1 MIEYFVVAGR
11 VAAGPAAD
19 LFKKRLA
26 EAKAAPVFVVLATF
40 AFIAV
45 VSVPSLFFCKVPA
58 AGSAFWLDMAAA
70 AVFDTAG
77 MVFVMMAIGVTELSV
92 YGPLNAYKPA
102 VALMLGALFLGEK
115 PAAGGIAGVAII
127 IAGSVLL
134 NYTPGGQ
141 RGSLAENL
149 RSKGVWFRL
158 LSILLF
164 CIGVIF
170 LKRAV
175 LESSPFIVLFFWAA
189 LGFLISAAMLVF
201 RTRTLRG
208 NVALLRRRPLDYA
221 GVCVS
226 MTFTQSLTLVS
237 FGLMFVG
244 YAIALFQL
252 ASLPDVFIGRKFF
265 GERYTVFRLA
275 GASVM
280 IAGALLIA
288 FQI

>member
-1 MIEYFVVAGR
+1 
-11 VAAGPAAD
+11 
-19 LFKKRLA
+19 
-26 EAKAAPVFVVLATF
+26 
-40 AFIAV
+40 
-45 VSVPSLFFCKVPA
+45 
-58 AGSAFWLDMAAA
+58 
-70 AVFDTAG
+70 
-77 MVFVMMAIGVTELSV
+77 
-92 YGPLNAYKPA
+92 
-102 VALMLGALFLGEK
+102 MLGALFLGEK

-141 RGSLAENL
+141 RGSLAENI